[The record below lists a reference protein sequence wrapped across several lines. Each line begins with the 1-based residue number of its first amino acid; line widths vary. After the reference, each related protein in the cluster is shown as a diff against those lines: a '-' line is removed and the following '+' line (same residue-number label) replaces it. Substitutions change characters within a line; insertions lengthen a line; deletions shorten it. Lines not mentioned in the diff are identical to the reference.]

1 MGGEEKLCLAEHHRK
16 QIRTT
21 GDDAKGKRMKRVW
34 GLVKVT
40 AGDLKTDE
48 HMCRAD
54 ANRSTARTPP
64 RPFISSA

>member
-1 MGGEEKLCLAEHHRK
+1 MGDEEKLCLSEHHRK

-40 AGDLKTDE
+40 AGGLKTDE
-48 HMCRAD
+48 HRCRAD
-54 ANRSTARTPP
+54 TNR